1 MQKKLHHL
9 IRLENRRGF
18 SLVEVILAVV
28 IASIAISGTI
38 NAFNAFLIAGVR
50 AVDRNTIE
58 QIINEDLGWIKGY
71 AAAWK
76 MKSGPYNYSTAITKT
91 SSFTTSPYVSY
102 APPETGTNSCTSGLG
117 AEFLA
122 DAAAVTM
129 TPARPQPIPTSANT
143 AQTLTLPS
151 GSSGYSIKRTISYG
165 SGAQANRIDIHY
177 AITGDKATSLGIS
190 RETAIYLEAAAW
202 CHSG

>member
-1 MQKKLHHL
+1 MQKLYRPKRPAK
-9 IRLENRRGF
+9 IRGF

-38 NAFNAFLIAGVR
+38 SAFNSFLTAGVR

-58 QIINEDLGWIKGY
+58 QVINEDLGWIKSY
-71 AAAWK
+71 ATAWK

-102 APPETGTNSCTSGLG
+102 APPETGTNNCTSRLG

-122 DAAAVTM
+122 DAATVTM
-129 TPARPQPIPTSANT
+129 IPARPQTIPTTANSG
-143 AQTLTLPS
+143 QILTLPS
-151 GSSGYSIKRTISYG
+151 GASGYSITRTIGYG
-165 SGAQANRIDIHY
+165 SGAQANRMN
-177 AITGDKATSLGIS
+177 ITYTISGSKAANLGIS

-202 CHSG
+202 CHSGQ